1 MSEMKLFLD
10 SAKLSE
16 IEKAHSCGVLDGI
29 TTNPTLIKD
38 AMEGLKERGES
49 LNIWEYTDRILMTS
63 AGIPVIL
70 GVTESSCEGIANQG
84 SALYYLFNPVA
95 GNVYIKVPA
104 NPSFAGERGRDL
116 DGIKAIKTLS
126 AAGIPVTATF
136 IFTPEQALMAAKAGA
151 KIVCLH
157 AGKLDD
163 YILASHDITANA
175 TACLPAE
182 GLKAQTGAL
191 DDNGIVS
198 GVDLIRTTAI
208 LFKKYSLE
216 TQIMAASIRSVRQ
229 AREVALAG
237 ADIATLPLA
246 LIESLMS
253 HPKSL
258 EGMELFKQGILQEYA
273 DLTKK

>member
-1 MSEMKLFLD
+1 MKLFLD
-10 SAKLSE
+10 SAKLPE
-16 IEKAHSCGVLDGI
+16 IEKANSCGILDGV
-29 TTNPTLIKD
+29 TTNPALIKT
-38 AMEGLKERGES
+38 AMEDLNERGEA
-49 LNIWEYTDRILMTS
+49 LNIWEYTDRIMMSS

-84 SALYYLFNPVA
+84 RALYYLFNPVA
-95 GNVYIKVPA
+95 GNVYIKVPV

-116 DGIKAIKTLS
+116 EGTAAIKTLS
-126 AAGIPVTATF
+126 GAGIPVTATF

-163 YILASHDITANA
+163 YILTQHGIKADAVD
-175 TACLPAE
+175 CLPAE
-182 GLKAQTGAL
+182 GLRSEIGVL

-198 GVDLIRTTAI
+198 GVDLIKTTVS
-208 LFKKYSLE
+208 LFRKYNIG

-229 AREVALAG
+229 VREVALAG
-237 ADIATLPLA
+237 ADIATLPLS
-246 LIESLMS
+246 LIEALMD
-253 HPKSL
+253 HPKTR